1 MKSVYNKISLSSG
14 MIGIISLFTPVIF
27 HISPNY
33 MYNFWFWG
41 LTLFFGLN
49 SSEIGFT
56 FDLELEFLIPGI
68 ISSIF
73 IFVSCFLIFFILL
86 KEKRQ
91 QQLKLMYYYIG
102 GIFMIATPLFLI
114 IGLQVIYIVVR
125 GYPTF
130 WGINYYWPYV
140 AIYLQFIAGILYLLS
155 LKKIRI
161 RRTKSIK
168 N

>member
-14 MIGIISLFTPVIF
+14 IIGIISLFTPVIF

-73 IFVSCFLIFFILL
+73 IFVSCFLIFFTLL
-86 KEKRQ
+86 KEK
-91 QQLKLMYYYIG
+91 G
-102 GIFMIATPLFLI
+102 SS
-114 IGLQVIYIVVR
+114 
-125 GYPTF
+125 
-130 WGINYYWPYV
+130 N
-140 AIYLQFIAGILYLLS
+140 
-155 LKKIRI
+155 
-161 RRTKSIK
+161 
-168 N
+168 